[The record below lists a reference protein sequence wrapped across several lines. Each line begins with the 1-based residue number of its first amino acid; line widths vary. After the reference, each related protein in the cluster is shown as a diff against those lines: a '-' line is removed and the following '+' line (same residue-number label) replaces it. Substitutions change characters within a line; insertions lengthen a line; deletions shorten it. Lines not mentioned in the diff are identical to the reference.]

1 MNKTLMI
8 VLTAIVTL
16 MPAVAAAVFREPV
29 QVPEP
34 ATALLLLGVAGA
46 GATAVGLKRFFSK

>member
-8 VLTAIVTL
+8 VLTAAITFVPTI
-16 MPAVAAAVFREPV
+16 AAAVFREPV

-34 ATALLLLGVAGA
+34 TTAMLLLGAAGA
-46 GATAVGLKRFFSK
+46 GAVVAGLKRFRSK